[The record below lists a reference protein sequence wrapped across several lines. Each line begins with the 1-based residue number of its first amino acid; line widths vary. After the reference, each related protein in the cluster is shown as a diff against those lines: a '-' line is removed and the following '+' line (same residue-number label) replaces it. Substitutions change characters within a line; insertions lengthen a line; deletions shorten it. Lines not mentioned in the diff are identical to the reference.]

1 LASKEIILL
10 QALHQPEPPD
20 VDSEAHRHAYNTA
33 FNELDL
39 DWYWDAETFARL
51 RPYGRAGVRAYVET
65 ARPHLLRAYDVDFLV
80 DAIELVKARCHAR
93 IAAAVDVG
101 RSLQPAPRLVA

>member
-1 LASKEIILL
+1 LL
-10 QALHQPEPPD
+10 QVLHQPEAPD
-20 VDSEAHRHAYNTA
+20 ASSEAHRHAYNTA

-51 RPYGRAGVRAYVET
+51 RPFGRAGVRAYVET

-93 IAAAVDVG
+93 IAAAVEAG
-101 RSLQPAPRLVA
+101 PALPPAPRLAA